1 LHAANLFCSDAFYYV
16 LALASTKKPEHYLKR
31 RLEGKDT
38 FALSNNAPVL

>member
-1 LHAANLFCSDAFYYV
+1 LHAADLFCSDAFYYV

-38 FALSNNAPVL
+38 FALSNKAPVL